1 MELEHIKNSILD
13 IRGKKVI
20 LDYELA
26 KMYEVETRVLKQA
39 VRRNLDRFP
48 EDFMFELSLDE
59 MKNLVSQNVIPSLK
73 YFGGAQVYA
82 FSEQGIAM
90 LSSVL
95 KSKLAIQINISI
107 MRAFVMMRQ
116 WAFNYHEL
124 AERLEELERSHGQRF
139 DDIEQVLN
147 YFKQKDKQSA
157 QQRQRKQVGYKK

>member
-1 MELEHIKNSILD
+1 MELTTIKNSIHE
-13 IRGKKVI
+13 IRGKRVI

-39 VRRNLDRFP
+39 VSRNIDRFP

-73 YFGGAQVYA
+73 YFGGAKVYA

-107 MRAFVMMRQ
+107 MRAFVMMR
-116 WAFNYHEL
+116 
-124 AERLEELERSHGQRF
+124 
-139 DDIEQVLN
+139 
-147 YFKQKDKQSA
+147 
-157 QQRQRKQVGYKK
+157 

>member
-1 MELEHIKNSILD
+1 MELTTIKNSIQE
-13 IRGKKVI
+13 IRGKRVI

-48 EDFMFELSLDE
+48 EDFMFELTE
-59 MKNLVSQNVIPSLK
+59 VEVKNLTSQFVMSSW
-73 YFGGAQVYA
+73 GGTRHGSFA
-82 FSEQGIAM
+82 FTEQGIAM

-116 WAFNYHEL
+116 WALIYHEL
-124 AERLEELERSHGQRF
+124 AERSEELERSHGQRF
-139 DDIEQVLN
+139 DGIEQVLN

-157 QQRQRKQVGYKK
+157 QQRQKKVGYKK

>member
-1 MELEHIKNSILD
+1 MELTTIKNSIQE
-13 IRGKKVI
+13 IRGKRVI

-39 VRRNLDRFP
+39 VRRNIDRFP
-48 EDFMFELSLDE
+48 EDFMFELTEVE
-59 MKNLVSQNVIPSLK
+59 MKNLTSQFVMSSW
-73 YFGGAQVYA
+73 GGTRHGIFA
-82 FSEQGIAM
+82 FTEQGIAM

-116 WAFNYHEL
+116 WSLTYHEL

-139 DDIEQVLN
+139 DGIEQVLN
-147 YFKQKDKQSA
+147 YFIQKDKQSA
-157 QQRQRKQVGYKK
+157 QQNQRKQVGYKK

>member
-1 MELEHIKNSILD
+1 MELTTIKNSIYE
-13 IRGKKVI
+13 IRGKRVI

-39 VRRNLDRFP
+39 VRRIIDRFP
-48 EDFMFELSLDE
+48 EDFMFELTEVE
-59 MKNLVSQNVIPSLK
+59 MKNLTSQFVMSSW
-73 YFGGAQVYA
+73 GGTRYGIFA
-82 FSEQGIAM
+82 FTEQGIAM

-116 WAFNYHEL
+116 WSLTYHEL

-139 DDIEQVLN
+139 DGIEQVLN
-147 YFKQKDKQSA
+147 YFIQKDKQSA
-157 QQRQRKQVGYKK
+157 QQNQRKQVGYKK

>member
-1 MELEHIKNSILD
+1 MELTTIKNSIHE
-13 IRGKKVI
+13 IRGKRVI

-39 VRRNLDRFP
+39 VRRNIDRFP
-48 EDFMFELSLDE
+48 EDFMFELTEVE
-59 MKNLVSQNVIPSLK
+59 MKNLTSQFVMSSW
-73 YFGGAQVYA
+73 GGTRHGIFA
-82 FSEQGIAM
+82 FTEQGIAM

-116 WAFNYHEL
+116 WSLTYHEL

-139 DDIEQVLN
+139 DGIEQVLN
-147 YFKQKDKQSA
+147 YFIQKDKQSA

>member
-1 MELEHIKNSILD
+1 MELTTIKNSIQE
-13 IRGKKVI
+13 IRGKRVI

-39 VRRNLDRFP
+39 VRRNIDRFP
-48 EDFMFELSLDE
+48 EDFMFELTEVE
-59 MKNLVSQNVIPSLK
+59 MKNLTSQFVMSSW
-73 YFGGAQVYA
+73 GGTRHGIFA
-82 FSEQGIAM
+82 FTEQGIAM

-116 WAFNYHEL
+116 WSLTYHEL

-139 DDIEQVLN
+139 DGIEQVLN
-147 YFKQKDKQSA
+147 YFIQKDKQSA